1 MSEVTAPYEP
11 GTPCWIDLTASDQQA
26 ALDFYSGLFGW
37 AGEIGPAEFGG
48 YTVCTL
54 KDRPVAGVMAA
65 QAMDDQPAPPTVW
78 TTYFCS
84 ADAQATSEAI
94 SRNGGTVLL
103 PVMDVMDLGKMM
115 VAADPTG
122 AVFGVWQAQEF
133 PGAGIVNEPG
143 TLVWNELNTSDREAA
158 STFYA
163 EALGIETTS
172 MEGAEGY
179 YGLTV
184 NGRTVGGLQSL
195 REGVPPGTP
204 SHWLVYFSVENTDRT
219 VAKLSAEGGTVL
231 KPPFDMVAGR
241 MALVQDPQGAPF
253 AVIAPQPMGS

>member
-1 MSEVTAPYEP
+1 MAEITTPYQP
-11 GTPCWIDLTASDQQA
+11 GTPCWIDLTAPDQQA

-37 AGEIGPAEFGG
+37 SGEIGPAEFGG

-54 KDRPVAGVMAA
+54 KDHPVAGVMAA
-65 QAMDDQPAPPTVW
+65 QARDDQPAPPTVW

-84 ADAQATSEAI
+84 TDAQATSEAI
-94 SRNGGTVLL
+94 SRNGGTVLM
-103 PVMDVMDLGKMM
+103 PVMDVMDLGRMM

-122 AVFGVWQAQEF
+122 AVFGVWQAREF
-133 PGAGIVNEPG
+133 PGAGIVNESG
-143 TLVWNELNTSDREAA
+143 ALIWNELNTSDREAA
-158 STFYA
+158 SAFYA
-163 EALGIETTS
+163 EALGIETVP

-179 YGLTV
+179 FALTV
-184 NGRTVGGLQSL
+184 NGRTVGGLQNIPAGAPA
-195 REGVPPGTP
+195 RTPP
-204 SHWLVYFSVENTDRT
+204 HWLAYFSVENTDRT

-253 AVIAPQPMGS
+253 ALIAPQPMGS